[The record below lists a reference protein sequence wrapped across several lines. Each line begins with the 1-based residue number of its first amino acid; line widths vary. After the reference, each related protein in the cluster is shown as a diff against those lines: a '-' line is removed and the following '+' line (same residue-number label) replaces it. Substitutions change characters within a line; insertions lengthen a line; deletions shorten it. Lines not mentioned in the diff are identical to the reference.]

1 MSSPETIVLDEYPR
15 TPSLIHLPHP
25 LNPSGKVMS
34 FAAFLPGETLGAY
47 LERTG
52 THVADAPMHVW
63 HNGRQVPADL
73 WRRLIPKTGD
83 QVMIRAKME
92 GGGGGG
98 KVLRTVAMIA
108 VVAASIFAPYL
119 APAGWGAIGATGALT
134 TTGALISAGVMIA
147 GTLMINPLIPEIAP

>member
-1 MSSPETIVLDEYPR
+1 MHELALNDGPR
-15 TPSLIHLPHP
+15 TPSLVHLPHP

-34 FAAFLPGETLGAY
+34 YAAFLPGETLGAY

-52 THVADAPMHVW
+52 THVADAPMLVW
-63 HNGRQVPADL
+63 HNGRQVPQGL

-83 QVMIRAKME
+83 QVTIRAKME

-108 VVAASIFAPYL
+108 VIAVSIMAPYL
-119 APAGWGAIGATGALT
+119 APASWGMISAEGALT
-134 TTGALISAGVMIA
+134 MSGALLSAGVMIGGSIIVNA
-147 GTLMINPLIPEIAP
+147 LIPEVCA

>member
-1 MSSPETIVLDEYPR
+1 MHDLALNGVTDDAIGA
-15 TPSLIHLPHP
+15 PSLVHLPHP

-34 FAAFLPGETLGAY
+34 YAAFLPGETLGAY

-52 THVADAPMHVW
+52 THVANAPMHVW
-63 HNGRQVPADL
+63 HNGRQVPPAL

-92 GGGGGG
+92 GGGGGS

-108 VVAASIFAPYL
+108 LVVVSAGYGASLGTFLGVTDAAMA
-119 APAGWGAIGATGALT
+119 GAL
-134 TTGALISAGVMIA
+134 GSSLIMMG
-147 GTLMINPLIPEIAP
+147 GTLMISPLLPEIVQ